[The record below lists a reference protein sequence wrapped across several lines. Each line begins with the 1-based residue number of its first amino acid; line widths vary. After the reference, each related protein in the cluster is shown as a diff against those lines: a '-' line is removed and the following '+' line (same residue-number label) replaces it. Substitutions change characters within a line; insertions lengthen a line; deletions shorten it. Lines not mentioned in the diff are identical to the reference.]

1 VEPGHHAVIFNI
13 FTGTK
18 PGIAREGWNLKLPFL
33 ERAFIFETRTRDRNF
48 PTVTFNRDKQTVNIT
63 LRLLYKPRIEKL
75 SYIFMTLGLD
85 YDDRVLPCIVNEVLK
100 TVIPQYDEVQLL
112 TQREQVSSNIR
123 RTLEQKASHYNIIL
137 DDVSITHLHI
147 SNEFEKAIE
156 DKQVAQQEAEKAKNL
171 VLKT

>member
-1 VEPGHHAVIFNI
+1 
-13 FTGTK
+13 
-18 PGIAREGWNLKLPFL
+18 
-33 ERAFIFETRTRDRNF
+33 
-48 PTVTFNRDKQTVNIT
+48 
-63 LRLLYKPRIEKL
+63 
-75 SYIFMTLGLD
+75 MTLGLD

-100 TVIPQYDEVQLL
+100 TVIPQYDEVQLV

-171 VLKT
+171 VLNT